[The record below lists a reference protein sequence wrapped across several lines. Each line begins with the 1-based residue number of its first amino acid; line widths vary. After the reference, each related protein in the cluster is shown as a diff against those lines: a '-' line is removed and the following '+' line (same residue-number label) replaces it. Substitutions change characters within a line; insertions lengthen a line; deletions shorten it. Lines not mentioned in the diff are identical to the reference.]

1 MARGIFITFEGIE
14 GCGKTTQ
21 VELLRQY
28 LTGLGHKVVVTREP
42 GGCFI
47 GEKIREIL
55 LDPENHGMTAL
66 TELLLYEASR
76 AQHVADVIEPAL
88 CGGETVISD
97 RFYDAST
104 AYQGHAR
111 GLGADKVERL
121 NLAATGG
128 LEPDLTI
135 VLDLEASEGLRRLGQ
150 DLDRIESEAVD
161 FHEKVRNGYIEIAKS
176 DPERVKLVDSS
187 GAIEATAAEIKRI
200 IDKFLPQEK
209 ARSTPC

>member
-1 MARGIFITFEGIE
+1 MARGTFITFEGIE
-14 GCGKTTQ
+14 GCGKSTQ
-21 VELLRQY
+21 VELLRQH
-28 LTGLGHKVVVTREP
+28 LTGLGHKVVLTREP

-47 GEKIREIL
+47 GEKIRDIL
-55 LDPENHGMTAL
+55 LDPENQGMTAL

-88 CGGETVISD
+88 ERGETVISD

-121 NLAATGG
+121 NLTATGG
-128 LEPDLTI
+128 LKPDITI

-161 FHEKVRNGYIEIAKS
+161 FHEKVRNGYIEIARS
-176 DPERVKLVDSS
+176 EPERVRLVDSS
-187 GAIEATAAEIKRI
+187 GSIEATAAEIKRI
-200 IDKFLPQEK
+200 IDEFLH
-209 ARSTPC
+209 A

>member
-14 GCGKTTQ
+14 GCGKSTQ
-21 VELLRQY
+21 VELLRQH
-28 LTGLGHKVVVTREP
+28 LTALGQKVVITREP

-47 GEKIREIL
+47 GEKIRDIL
-55 LDPENHGMTAL
+55 LDPENRGMTAL

-76 AQHVADVIEPAL
+76 AQHVAGVIGPTLEA
-88 CGGETVISD
+88 GETVISD

-111 GLGADKVERL
+111 GLGADKVESL
-121 NLAATGG
+121 NLIATGG
-128 LEPDLTI
+128 LRPDLTI

-150 DLDRIESEAVD
+150 DLDRIESEAID
-161 FHEKVRNGYIEIAKS
+161 FHEKVRNGYIEIAKC
-176 DPERVKLVDSS
+176 DPERVRVVDSS

-200 IDKFLPQEK
+200 VNEFLP
-209 ARSTPC
+209 

>member
-1 MARGIFITFEGIE
+1 MFITFEGIE
-14 GCGKTTQ
+14 GCGKSTQ
-21 VELLRQY
+21 VDLLRQY
-28 LTGLGHKVVVTREP
+28 LTGLGHKVLVTREP

-47 GEKIREIL
+47 GEKIRDIL
-55 LDPENHGMTAL
+55 LDPENRGMTAL

-88 CGGETVISD
+88 EAGETVISD

-121 NLAATGG
+121 NLIATEG
-128 LEPDLTI
+128 LRPDLTI

-161 FHEKVRNGYIEIAKS
+161 FHEKVRNGYIEIANS
-176 DPERVKLVDSS
+176 HPERVRVVDSS
-187 GAIEATAAEIKRI
+187 GAIEATAAEINRI
-200 IDKFLPQEK
+200 VDEFLP
-209 ARSTPC
+209 

>member
-1 MARGIFITFEGIE
+1 MARGTFITFEGIE
-14 GCGKTTQ
+14 GCGKSTQ

-28 LTGLGHKVVVTREP
+28 LAGIGHKVVLTREP

-47 GEKIREIL
+47 GEKIRDIL
-55 LDPENHGMTAL
+55 LDLENRGMTAL

-88 CGGETVISD
+88 ARGDTVISD

-121 NLAATGG
+121 NLVATGG
-128 LEPDLTI
+128 LRPDITI
-135 VLDLEASEGLRRLGQ
+135 VLDLEASEGLRRLGR

-161 FHEKVRNGYIEIAKS
+161 FHEKVRNGYIEIARK
-176 DPERVKLVDSS
+176 DPERVRLVDSS
-187 GAIEATAAEIKRI
+187 GEIEATAAEIRRI
-200 IDKFLPQEK
+200 IEEFL
-209 ARSTPC
+209 R

>member
-1 MARGIFITFEGIE
+1 MARGTFITFEGIE
-14 GCGKTTQ
+14 GCGKSTQ
-21 VELLRQY
+21 VELLRQH
-28 LTGLGHKVVVTREP
+28 LAGIGHKVVVTREP

-47 GEKIREIL
+47 GEKIRDIL
-55 LDPENHGMTAL
+55 LDLENRGMTAL

-88 CGGETVISD
+88 ARGDTVISD

-121 NLAATGG
+121 NLVATGG
-128 LEPDLTI
+128 LRPDITI
-135 VLDLEASEGLRRLGQ
+135 VLDLEASEGLRRLGR

-161 FHEKVRNGYIEIAKS
+161 FHEKVRNGYIEIARK
-176 DPERVKLVDSS
+176 DPERVRLVDSS
-187 GAIEATAAEIKRI
+187 GEIEATAAEIRRI
-200 IDKFLPQEK
+200 MEEFLH
-209 ARSTPC
+209 

>member
-14 GCGKTTQ
+14 GCGKSTQ
-21 VELLRQY
+21 VELLRQH
-28 LTGLGHKVVVTREP
+28 LAGLGHKVVVTREP

-47 GEKIREIL
+47 GEKIRDIL
-55 LDPENHGMTAL
+55 LDPENRGMTAL

-76 AQHVADVIEPAL
+76 AQHVADVIGPAL
-88 CGGETVISD
+88 DAGETVISD

-121 NLAATGG
+121 NLIATGG
-128 LEPDLTI
+128 LRPDLTI

-150 DLDRIESEAVD
+150 DLDRIESEAID
-161 FHEKVRNGYIEIAKS
+161 FHEKVRNGYIEIAKC
-176 DPERVKLVDSS
+176 DPERVKVVDSS

-200 IDKFLPQEK
+200 VNEFLP
-209 ARSTPC
+209 